1 VLTNS
6 LNFSVHPFPNGLS
19 DHDAQVIN
27 LFQIFSAAP
36 RRPLSFSRKINE
48 NSICKF
54 TDLLSYE
61 NWDDFFLD
69 NNVNIIFNNFLNSY
83 LRIFN
88 ACFPTIKPHISIK
101 PKPWLSTGIRTSC
114 ANKRMLYIS
123 YRNSN
128 DPTFKDYYKEYCKIL
143 SSVIVTAKK
152 KKSTLIE

>member
-1 VLTNS
+1 MVSQTMMLRSLTYFKFLVPLPGDPS
-6 LNFSVHPFPNGLS
+6 LFPGKS
-19 DHDAQVIN
+19 MKTQFVN
-27 LFQIFSAAP
+27 LQIY
-36 RRPLSFSRKINE
+36 LVMKTGMI
-48 NSICKF
+48 
-54 TDLLSYE
+54 
-61 NWDDFFLD
+61 FFLD